1 MPSERLVRSS
11 ESITEPSGELL
22 GSIGGL
28 VESSESMIGPSWR
41 VGKVLWEHDRASGG
55 LVGSSNF

>member
-22 GSIGGL
+22 GSFGGL
-28 VESSESMIGPSWR
+28 VESSESMIGP
-41 VGKVLWEHDRASGG
+41 LESGG
-55 LVGSSNF
+55 LVRSSVSMIGPLEDWYNVL

>member
-22 GSIGGL
+22 GSFGGL
-28 VESSESMIGPSWR
+28 VESSESMIGPVDGW
-41 VGKVLWEHDRASGG
+41 
-55 LVGSSNF
+55 